1 MRLHRRIRLG
11 RRRAGPKKK
20 PQGKILFRIF
30 FVIFCAAVLTGLSV
44 LLGMHLRERARIA
57 ESMERDVTTDVP
69 GATVEPTELYPD
81 GGRST
86 SDARSINVCAAD
98 IDVTRGSSD
107 DIRDLVKG
115 LSDRYNAVSVRVT
128 SDSGELV
135 YVSRALMELVGIDTG
150 AVTQNSAAAASD
162 SESEPATESESTG
175 GEPKESESKKTV
187 AEPSTVLDN
196 INAALAAAGEK
207 SLRRSAIYVTS
218 GDSLGDGRDASVRA
232 ARDCAIIGELRSL
245 GFDEVIIDGLV
256 GEDDTLS
263 HDTLR
268 EIVSYLSLL
277 RGGGDGIDIG
287 ITLPASVYLI
297 SQNAS
302 RIKTLS
308 EYADLLAIGIGSG
321 AGTPDEAYSFVYDSC
336 YSLKGNFSVY
346 SIRGVI
352 TDSDPEIAAAVSA
365 SLRALSVGGIQFSVY
380 VPDPTF
386 VPDNGTDDTTGPETG
401 ISNDRAMRSDDYET
415 EMPSD

>member
-1 MRLHRRIRLG
+1 M
-11 RRRAGPKKK
+11 
-20 PQGKILFRIF
+20 
-30 FVIFCAAVLTGLSV
+30 
-44 LLGMHLRERARIA
+44 
-57 ESMERDVTTDVP
+57 
-69 GATVEPTELYPD
+69 
-81 GGRST
+81 
-86 SDARSINVCAAD
+86 CAAD